1 MPNMDDLDFGVDLA
15 MEDLDFSL
23 EADDSKLDDMDKEDD
38 KKEPKEDKDVEEASL
53 AAAAL
58 MDLASND
65 EISTMAESWEDQRD
79 ISETMGVAMEKTI
92 IRIDRKGR
100 FSHLTKQAELNLA
113 RQNNDPN
120 YKKLMKIWAIERA
133 LEKKIHQKWNSK
145 AQKVAKVKIR
155 DYAANGKRIAK
166 PHPETVA
173 FKGKVSGQVASR
185 AVNSAKKMF
194 SNSNKSSVGK

>member
-1 MPNMDDLDFGVDLA
+1 MPNMDDLDLGVDLA
-15 MEDLDFSL
+15 LEDIDFTL
-23 EADDSKLDDMDKEDD
+23 EADDKLDDIEDD
-38 KKEPKEDKDVEEASL
+38 KEEDKKTDEKVDEASL

-58 MDLASND
+58 LDLASPE
-65 EISTMAESWEDQRD
+65 EISAMAESWEDQRD

-92 IRIDRKGR
+92 VRIDRKGR
-100 FSHLTKQAELNLA
+100 LSHLTKQAELNLA

-120 YKKLMKIWAIERA
+120 YKKLMKIWMLERA

-145 AQKVAKVKIR
+145 AMKVAKVKIK

-166 PHPETVA
+166 PNPSTVA
-173 FKGKVSGQVASR
+173 FKGKVSGHVAQR

-194 SNSNKSSVGK
+194 GDNKGLNPRK